1 MLDEWAFVL
10 NGYLENF
17 RSRFMRRIHGM
28 IPDALFARLTGVSD
42 TEALFVLAVAAAH
55 RVDGP
60 AAALVALLRDVV
72 ELARAAGV
80 EAQLNMVLT
89 DGRRLAACRAAA
101 DGTPNSLYVSEGGPM
116 APDGVILASERLDG
130 DESWRM
136 VPPQTVIEV
145 GEDGVRTLAL
155 ED

>member
-1 MLDEWAFVL
+1 
-10 NGYLENF
+10 
-17 RSRFMRRIHGM
+17 
-28 IPDALFARLTGVSD
+28 
-42 TEALFVLAVAAAH
+42 
-55 RVDGP
+55 
-60 AAALVALLRDVV
+60 
-72 ELARAAGV
+72 
-80 EAQLNMVLT
+80 
-89 DGRRLAACRAAA
+89 
-101 DGTPNSLYVSEGGPM
+101 M